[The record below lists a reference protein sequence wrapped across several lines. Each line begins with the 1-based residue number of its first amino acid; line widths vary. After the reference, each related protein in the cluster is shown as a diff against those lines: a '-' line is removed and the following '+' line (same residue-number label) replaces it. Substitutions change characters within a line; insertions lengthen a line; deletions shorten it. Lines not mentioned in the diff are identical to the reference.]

1 MKKLTKRVC
10 GLFLAMIML
19 VAMAQMGV
27 VQLNAAESFLWP
39 VPASQLITQGPHGG
53 GAIDIGIAGNA
64 QGSTIVA
71 TKSGVVKVVYVGCNN
86 NDGYSTG
93 CSSSKCVPSH
103 GFYYDSTL
111 KRSFCNNSYGN
122 GIIIQHHDGTYS
134 YYAHLRHVN
143 VSTNQNVSQGQQIG
157 TMGSSG
163 CSGGTHLHFA
173 ISYSYNS
180 NYINAHPNNTAYIY
194 STTPNPANAWISI
207 PKPSL
212 AVNEE
217 VTFSLGADNV
227 TGGHYVIHFHKDGAS
242 FANITWGDGYY
253 TRSFSAPGNYT
264 ASITAY
270 NTSGV
275 SCTSAT
281 IAFTVHGSAP
291 TKPTMSFNLR
301 TFAPGERTAITWSS
315 SNYDQVIM
323 AVWDQNW
330 NMVVNPT
337 VTNTPTY
344 YIDLSPGT
352 YYIQLDSYNAAG
364 HSFSDVETIW
374 VANVPRPSKP
384 MVSVSVN
391 SSTGTA
397 TLTWG
402 ATSNTTWYDARIY
415 RSDGTVYHVQFNV
428 NNLQYSIQL
437 PAGQY
442 YATVTSVNGDYL
454 YYNTPSDHTSNFA
467 VNIPVLDKPS
477 LSVSYLQT
485 PDGVKFTW
493 SNVPNSTWYDLRVYH
508 SNGSLYK
515 YYFEI
520 PGNSFTAK
528 LPHGDYYAR
537 LSAVNGNYIGC
548 NTASDF
554 TSVFSAYPVPTVSTQ
569 KKIYNL
575 NEDVTFSFSALGA
588 TNIALYIYL
597 EGALYYEGGF
607 SPGEVFTRKL
617 TGTGH
622 YDYFIHAYYAN
633 GSIQSEWDDLDVGIA
648 PQAPSITTNKT
659 DYEVGESINILI
671 TVAHKTKNAWLKIYD
686 DEDNIVISQDVTLC
700 QLFVPDIHLPGTY
713 RVECQASNEF
723 GDSPIVINHFTISST
738 YYPLIGDLDFDGA
751 ITIAD
756 ALLALR
762 STTGEVVLTDEQK
775 LLADVNSDGF
785 VDITDALMILRY
797 TTGEISAFPKFQN
810 LI

>member
-1 MKKLTKRVC
+1 MKKLAHRAIAVI
-10 GLFLAMIML
+10 LAMIVCINL
-19 VAMAQMGV
+19 LGLAAFANQADDIVAIALGEV
-27 VQLNAAESFLWP
+27 GNTNGNKYGATG
-39 VPASQLITQGPHGG
+39 TQGWCAFFVSWCARQASISTTIIPTTGCVATMYNSIMNAGG
-53 GAIDIGIAGNA
+53 TIVTQPQKGDLVFYDNDYDTSFMTHVGIMIGVSDSVQGNLDGKVQRINPNSVTGAGNV
-64 QGSTIVA
+64 IR
-71 TKSGVVKVVYVGCNN
+71 YVRPQYAN
-86 NDGYSTG
+86 T
-93 CSSSKCVPSH
+93 
-103 GFYYDSTL
+103 
-111 KRSFCNNSYGN
+111 SY
-122 GIIIQHHDGTYS
+122 
-134 YYAHLRHVN
+134 
-143 VSTNQNVSQGQQIG
+143 
-157 TMGSSG
+157 
-163 CSGGTHLHFA
+163 
-173 ISYSYNS
+173 
-180 NYINAHPNNTAYIY
+180 PK
-194 STTPNPANAWISI
+194 NAWISI

-212 AVNEE
+212 AINEE

-242 FANITWGDGYY
+242 FANITWGNGYY
-253 TRSFSAPGNYT
+253 TRSFATPGNYT

-291 TKPTMSFNLR
+291 TKPTISFNLR

-323 AVWDQNW
+323 AIWDQNW

-384 MVSVSVN
+384 MVSVSVDN
-391 SSTGTA
+391 STGTA

-415 RSDGTVYHVQFNV
+415 RSDGTGYHVQFNV
-428 NNLQYSIQL
+428 YNLQYSIQL
-437 PAGQY
+437 PAGHY
-442 YATVTSVNGDYL
+442 YATVTSVNGNYL

-467 VNIPVLDKPS
+467 INIPVLDKPS

-493 SNVPNSTWYDLRVYH
+493 PNVPNSTWYDLRVYH

-520 PGNSFTAK
+520 PGNSFTTK
-528 LPHGDYYAR
+528 LPQGDYYAR

-554 TSVFSAYPVPTVSTQ
+554 TSVFTAYPVPTVSTQ

-575 NEDVTFSFSALGA
+575 NEDVTFSFSAPGA
-588 TNIALYIYL
+588 TYIALYIYL

-622 YDYFIHAYYAN
+622 YDYFIYAYYAN

-659 DYEVGESINILI
+659 DYEVGEPINILI

-723 GDSPIVINHFTISST
+723 GDSPIVIKHFTISST
-738 YYPLIGDLDFDGA
+738 YYPPIGDLDFDGA

-785 VDITDALMILRY
+785 VDIADALMILRY
-797 TTGEISAFPKFQN
+797 TTGEISAFP
-810 LI
+810 